1 MKSIRYE
8 SRNGGVNIV
17 LLLLALLASGVVG
30 CMQHNRGFQVV
41 PVSNRYVLALSS
53 DDVVQVMR
61 RAGFSDDQILELGTD
76 VHGGILESGAVQIK
90 VDDKVE
96 VVFAANGDDV
106 YIGTRLRGNFI
117 YNVKTGWRR
126 SGDLSP

>member
-1 MKSIRYE
+1 MKSIRNE

-30 CMQHNRGFQVV
+30 CMHQSRGFEVV
-41 PVSNRYVLALSS
+41 PVSNRYVLALTP

-61 RAGFSDDQILELGTD
+61 RAGFSDDQIMEFGTG
-76 VHGGILESGAVQIK
+76 VHDGMLESGAVQIK